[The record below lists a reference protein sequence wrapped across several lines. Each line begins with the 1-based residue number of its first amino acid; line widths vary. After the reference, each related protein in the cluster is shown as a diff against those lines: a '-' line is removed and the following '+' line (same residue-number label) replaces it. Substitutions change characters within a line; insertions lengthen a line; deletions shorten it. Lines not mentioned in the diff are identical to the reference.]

1 MKLIDNPEWKAL
13 DKREDNLI
21 DEGNSM
27 IWDILRKLDYLIEV
41 DFDSDTLK
49 TKIINLVKSHDKIRD
64 ELYKV
69 RDQMDFLEKC
79 EKEGYKK

>member
-64 ELYKV
+64 ELWKV

>member
-13 DKREDNLI
+13 DKREDNLL

-49 TKIINLVKSHDKIRD
+49 TKIVSLVKSHDKIRD
-64 ELYKV
+64 ELWKV

-79 EKEGYKK
+79 EREGYKK

>member
-1 MKLIDNPEWKAL
+1 MKLLDNKEWKSL

-21 DEGNSM
+21 DEANSM
-27 IWDILRKLDYLIEV
+27 VWDILRKLDYLIEV

>member
-21 DEGNSM
+21 HEGNSM

-64 ELYKV
+64 ELYTV

>member
-1 MKLIDNPEWKAL
+1 MKLLDNKEWKSL

-21 DEGNSM
+21 DEANSM
-27 IWDILRKLDYLIEV
+27 VWDILRKLDYLIEV

-49 TKIINLVKSHDKIRD
+49 TKIVSLVKSHDKIRD
-64 ELYKV
+64 ELWKV

-79 EKEGYKK
+79 EREGYKK

>member
-1 MKLIDNPEWKAL
+1 MKLINNPEWKAL
-13 DKREDNLI
+13 DKREDNLL

-49 TKIINLVKSHDKIRD
+49 TKIINFMQK
-64 ELYKV
+64 
-69 RDQMDFLEKC
+69 
-79 EKEGYKK
+79 

>member
-1 MKLIDNPEWKAL
+1 MKLLDNKEWKSL

-21 DEGNSM
+21 DEANSVV
-27 IWDILRKLDYLIEV
+27 WDILRKLDYLIEV

-49 TKIINLVKSHDKIRD
+49 TKIVSLVKSHDKIRD
-64 ELYKV
+64 ELWKV

-79 EKEGYKK
+79 EREGYKK